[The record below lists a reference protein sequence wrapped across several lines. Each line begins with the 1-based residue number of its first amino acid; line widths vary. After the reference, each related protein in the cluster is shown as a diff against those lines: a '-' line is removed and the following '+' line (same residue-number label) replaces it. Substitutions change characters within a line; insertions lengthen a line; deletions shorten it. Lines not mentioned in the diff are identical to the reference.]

1 MTSSLFRK
9 EALEYRKDKLYGDVI
24 LLQPL
29 SLTLLV
35 GAVLVICSLILAI
48 LFWGTY
54 ARKEL
59 VHGYLIPDKGIVKIY
74 SPQPGTVSKVHVR
87 EGDSVQ
93 EGQIL
98 ITVLSERSI
107 QGGSDIDAL
116 KLREIE
122 LTKSQQLDRIEG
134 EKKLF
139 ASEKSRLKAQME
151 SLRKEL
157 GQIEVALTNQ
167 EDRVQILESR
177 VAAFKKLLVNKNISE
192 TDYQKLYEE
201 LIVQKQNYQ
210 DLLRTKG
217 NRESTLA
224 QTESEL
230 EQLPIKTRSH
240 ITEIENSISELKQRY
255 ADVEGHR
262 ILEIRAPIAGTI
274 SSLQSKEGQW
284 LASNVA
290 LSTPLLAIL
299 PKNALMQAELY
310 VPSRSIGFVE
320 PGQTVRV
327 RYDAFPYRRFGVYE
341 GKVEIVSKHVL
352 LPSELSVPID
362 SKEPV
367 YRVTVN
373 LQSQNVNAYG
383 REFPLQAGM
392 SLEADMILEK
402 QTLIKWL
409 LDPVISLRGKF

>member
-9 EALEYRKDKLYGDVI
+9 EALEHRKDKLYGDVL

-29 SLTLLV
+29 SLTVLV
-35 GAVLVICSLILAI
+35 GVVLLICTMILAI

-59 VHGYLIPDKGIVKIY
+59 VHGYLVPDKGIVKIY

-87 EGDSVQ
+87 EGDEVK
-93 EGQIL
+93 EGQVL

-107 QGGSDIDAL
+107 QGGNDIDAL
-116 KLREIE
+116 KLHEIE
-122 LTKSQQLDRIEG
+122 STQAQQLERIAG
-134 EKKLF
+134 EKKLLV
-139 ASEKSRLKAQME
+139 SETSRLK
-151 SLRKEL
+151 
-157 GQIEVALTNQ
+157 GQIESLKTELEQIDVALKNQ
-167 EDRVQILESR
+167 EERLQITESR
-177 VAAFKKLLVNKNISE
+177 VNAAKKIAGQSISQ
-192 TDYQKLYEE
+192 TDFQKLHEE
-201 LIVQKQNYQ
+201 WIVQKQGYQ
-210 DLLRTKG
+210 ELLRTKG
-217 NRESTLA
+217 SRENSLS
-224 QTESEL
+224 QTHSEL
-230 EQLPIKTRSH
+230 EQLPIKTRAR
-240 ITEIENSISELKQRY
+240 ITEIENSISELKQRH

-299 PKNALMQAELY
+299 PKDALMQAELY

-327 RYDAFPYRRFGVYE
+327 RYDAFPHRRFGVYE
-341 GKVEIVSKHVL
+341 GKVLAVSKHVL
-352 LPSELSVPID
+352 LPSELTVPID

-367 YRVTVN
+367 YRVTVD

-383 REFPLQAGM
+383 REFSLQAGM

-402 QTLIKWL
+402 QTLIRWL
-409 LDPVISLRGKF
+409 LDPVLSLRGKF